1 MELHQ
6 LRTFVTVAR
15 EGSITRASEKLY
27 LSQPAVSA
35 HIKAIEEGLGI
46 ALFDRTARGMVT
58 TRDGE
63 RLLAKAEQILGAHQA
78 LISEAASI
86 KGSLTG
92 KLRVGGGSNSIS
104 EPLGRLMMGMSTR
117 CPEVEITLKHGSAI
131 EILDGLRNGELDVG
145 FYNEP
150 AEPDGDL
157 VTLEVG
163 RFSIYLAAPA
173 GSFDG
178 SKEPDWQRLG
188 DLPWIFPTCGP
199 SCCGS
204 AAEGLFLRYQF
215 RPKRVIGVDRE
226 SVTRTLIAGGVGIGM
241 LHADTASIARENH
254 EVDIVCEA
262 HNSVRVMFANLAS
275 RANDP
280 IISAAR
286 TVLSEKA

>member
-1 MELHQ
+1 MEIHQ
-6 LRTFVTVAR
+6 LKTFVTVAR

-35 HIKAIEEGLGI
+35 HIKAIEEELGI
-46 ALFDRTARGMVT
+46 TLFDRTTRGMVT
-58 TRDGE
+58 TREGE
-63 RLLAKAEQILGAHQA
+63 RLLAKAEQTLGAHQE
-78 LISEAASI
+78 LISEAAHI

-92 KLRVGGGSNSIS
+92 RLRVGGASNSMS

-117 CPEVEITLKHGSAI
+117 CPEVDITLQHGNAL
-131 EILDGLRNGELDVG
+131 EILSGIRNGDLDVG

-150 AEPDGDL
+150 DEPDGDL
-157 VTLEVG
+157 ATLEVG
-163 RFSIYLAAPA
+163 RFSIFLAAPA
-173 GSFDG
+173 GSFG
-178 SKEPDWQRLG
+178 ASQEPDWRQLG
-188 DLPWIFPTCGP
+188 DLPWIYPTCGP

-204 AAEGLFLRYQF
+204 AAEKLFLRYQF

-226 SVTRTLIAGGVGIGM
+226 SVTRTLIAGGVGVGM
-241 LHADTASIARENH
+241 LHADTAKIANENH

-262 HNSVRVMFANLAS
+262 HSCVRVLFANLGS

-286 TVLSEKA
+286 AVLAETA